1 MAIQRFSSAAKRT
14 FGAAVCAAMVLGS
27 GALVLP
33 SIAQAGDTS
42 DPSGSSSTT
51 SSNVSAANAA
61 DWVNSDV
68 QVIAFQ
74 QTWNTIAQEC
84 KDTYGPEGVGYVEVS
99 PPQESI
105 KGSSWSTSYQPVSY
119 KLDSKLGTEAEFKNM
134 ITVCKAQGV
143 GIIADVVMNNTASPD
158 NKGTFTGTNGSEYT
172 PDAGSFPGFATSTYP
187 DGLTAADFHTCTK
200 QIADYKNQEEVQQ
213 CRLLGMLDFD
223 SESE

>member
-1 MAIQRFSSAAKRT
+1 MAIQRFSSAAKRA
-14 FGAAVCAAMVLGS
+14 FGAAVCAAMILGS

-42 DPSGSSSTT
+42 ASSGSSTT
-51 SSNVSAANAA
+51 ASSNVSAANAA
-61 DWVNSDV
+61 DLVNSDV

-74 QTWNTIAQEC
+74 QTWNTIAKEC

-187 DGLTAADFHTCTK
+187 DGLTAADVHTCTK
-200 QIADYKNQEEVQQ
+200 EVADYKNQEEVQ
-213 CRLLGMLDFD
+213 
-223 SESE
+223 